1 MVDLNPGRRIGHKKD
16 AVPVDSEPTKP

>member
-16 AVPVDSEPTKP
+16 AVPVDGEPTKP